1 MIKLKDILKE
11 AINIYSVDVTIITDS
26 DANFTDILDG
36 MRATRKVT
44 IINANTSDDLEL
56 KNRKR
61 TDGKAVRTATLKFTA
76 SQDPKQDLEF
86 LKTTMLRSEA
96 AAEKTALIDEL
107 KLMLE
112 ESSRN
117 KYLERQ
123 ANEAQNVQDTF
134 TKFPYPIYVA

>member
-1 MIKLKDILKE
+1 MIKLRDILFE
-11 AINIYSVDVTIITDS
+11 DINIYSVSVVIVSDK

-86 LKTTMLRSEA
+86 LKTTMLRSDKGDPEMRI
-96 AAEKTALIDEL
+96 KGLQTLIFKPETL
-107 KLMLE
+107 
-112 ESSRN
+112 
-117 KYLERQ
+117 
-123 ANEAQNVQDTF
+123 
-134 TKFPYPIYVA
+134 TKI

>member
-1 MIKLKDILKE
+1 MIKLRDILFE
-11 AINIYSVDVTIITDS
+11 NINVYSVNVVIVSDK

-86 LKTTMLRSEA
+86 LKTTMLRSDKGDPEMRI
-96 AAEKTALIDEL
+96 KGLQTLIFKPETL
-107 KLMLE
+107 
-112 ESSRN
+112 R
-117 KYLERQ
+117 R
-123 ANEAQNVQDTF
+123 
-134 TKFPYPIYVA
+134 I